1 MLSEFNLEE
10 IMALARKIGQ
20 GRKLTADERDL
31 YDDIQEDKE
40 ASYAFDT
47 YNMFTDIMMMETG
60 RKTDPFSLPQRQKA
74 ENRLQLTQEQVK
86 GKIKI

>member
-10 IMALARKIGQ
+10 IMALAKKIGQ

-47 YNMFTDIMMMETG
+47 YNMFTDIMMMEPG
-60 RKTDPFSLPQRQKA
+60 RKADPYGMPQLQMT